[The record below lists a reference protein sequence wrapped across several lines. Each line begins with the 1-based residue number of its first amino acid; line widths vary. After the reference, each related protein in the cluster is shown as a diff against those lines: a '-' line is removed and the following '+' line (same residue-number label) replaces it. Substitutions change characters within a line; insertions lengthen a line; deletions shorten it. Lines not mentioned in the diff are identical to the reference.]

1 MYNLQYNLQLVHNR
15 IQLQYNLQ
23 YNFIEFPNY
32 YIASSM
38 SGQDEPNRTLQL
50 ATWVGKMKLS
60 CPAWDYLLYPARKIS
75 PKAI

>member
-38 SGQDEPNRTLQL
+38 SGQDEPNHAMWL
-50 ATWVGKMKLS
+50 AT
-60 CPAWDYLLYPARKIS
+60 
-75 PKAI
+75 